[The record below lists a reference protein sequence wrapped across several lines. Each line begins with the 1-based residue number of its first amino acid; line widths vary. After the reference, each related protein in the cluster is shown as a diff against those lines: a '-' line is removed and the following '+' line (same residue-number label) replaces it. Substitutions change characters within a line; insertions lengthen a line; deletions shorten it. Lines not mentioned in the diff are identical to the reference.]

1 MNLKYPKYYLNES
14 GCDFI
19 HAVQKQCG
27 SSDGKNQ
34 AHRNTHDLHG
44 AVAIFFFT
52 APWSGQ
58 KFSNARNQ
66 AFIFSTFLIFAVI
79 AAAYAPLS
87 HRRYGFIA

>member
-1 MNLKYPKYYLNES
+1 MSQGVILYMRCRSSVAAAMAKTKHIE
-14 GCDFI
+14 I
-19 HAVQKQCG
+19 HMICMVLLQF
-27 SSDGKNQ
+27 
-34 AHRNTHDLHG
+34 
-44 AVAIFFFT
+44 FFFT

-87 HRRYGFIA
+87 HRKYGFIA